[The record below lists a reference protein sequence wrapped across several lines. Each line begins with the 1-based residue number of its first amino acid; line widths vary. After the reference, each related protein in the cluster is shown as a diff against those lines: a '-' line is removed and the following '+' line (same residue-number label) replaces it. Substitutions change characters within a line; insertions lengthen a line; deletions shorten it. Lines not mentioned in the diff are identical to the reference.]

1 MMKKTSILF
10 SFIFTLF
17 CLSAIA
23 QKQSIKGWVTD
34 NKGNAL
40 EGVTVKNSNTK
51 AATTSNKNGTFSITA
66 NSNDMLSFSFV
77 GFETTTVKYTS
88 GELKIVLTP
97 STNELQDV
105 VLVGSRG
112 LGRVK
117 TESPVPV
124 DLIKISEV
132 GLNTARMDLTSTLN
146 FVAPSFN
153 YNKQSGADGAD
164 HVDIGTL
171 RGLGPDQTL
180 VLINGKRR
188 HSTALVGLFGTRGRG
203 GSGVD
208 LNGFPMSSVD
218 RIEIL
223 RDGASAQYGSDA
235 IAGVM
240 NIVLRK
246 NTGEWNISTGLAGYY
261 DKKFNTYQFKDNKDF
276 LTQAPIDGVTKSISA
291 NRGFN
296 LGKIGRAH
304 V

>member
-1 MMKKTSILF
+1 MMKKTLILC
-10 SFIFTLF
+10 SFVFTLF
-17 CLSAIA
+17 CLPALA
-23 QKQSIKGWVTD
+23 QKQSIKGLVTD
-34 NKGNAL
+34 NKGTAL

-97 STNELQDV
+97 STTELQEV

-124 DLIKISEV
+124 DVIKISEV

-164 HVDIGTL
+164 HVDLFRTR
-171 RGLGPDQTL
+171 RGDTPLDGAIPRANGGDAALL
-180 VLINGKRR
+180 VLCAVCHLVSVAPTRR
-188 HSTALVGLFGTRGRG
+188 LARG
-203 GSGVD
+203 GTHPPSA
-208 LNGFPMSSVD
+208 LAH
-218 RIEIL
+218 RA
-223 RDGASAQYGSDA
+223 GANS
-235 IAGVM
+235 
-240 NIVLRK
+240 
-246 NTGEWNISTGLAGYY
+246 
-261 DKKFNTYQFKDNKDF
+261 
-276 LTQAPIDGVTKSISA
+276 
-291 NRGFN
+291 
-296 LGKIGRAH
+296 GRANLH
-304 V
+304 DGSGLCP

>member
-1 MMKKTSILF
+1 MQGKLTPLF
-10 SFIFTLF
+10 LLVCMLLSFQIF
-17 CLSAIA
+17 A
-23 QKQSIKGWVTD
+23 QKETIKGIVRD
-34 NKGNAL
+34 AKGNTL
-40 EGVTVKNSNTK
+40 EGVTIKV
-51 AATTSNKNGTFSITA
+51 A
-66 NSNDMLSFSFV
+66 NSKIVTATNKTGNYSINANTNDVLEFSFI
-77 GFETTTVKYTS
+77 GFETKKQIVVGTTIN
-88 GELKIVLTP
+88 IVLTT
-97 STNELQDV
+97 STSDLQEV
-105 VLVGSRG
+105 ILVGSRG
-112 LGRVK
+112 TGRVK

-124 DLIKISEV
+124 DVIKLTDV
-132 GLNTARMDLTSTLN
+132 GMNTARMDLTSTLN

-208 LNGFPMSSVD
+208 LNGFPMSAVD

-246 NTGEWNISTGLAGYY
+246 NTNEWNITTGMAGYY
-261 DKKFNTYQFKDNKDF
+261 DKKFIQRPY
-276 LTQAPIDGVTKSISA
+276 
-291 NRGFN
+291 
-296 LGKIGRAH
+296 
-304 V
+304 